1 MAKTDPEIVRE
12 VLDRM
17 AGQTNEAKAREIA
30 RVPGK
35 RIRQRARQGFRGT
48 DASGSS
54 VAAGDL
60 RRSRQNG
67 SRYAPLRIQGEPLS
81 STILRDRG
89 TD

>member
-17 AGQTNEAKAREIA
+17 ADQSNDAKAREIA
-30 RVPGK
+30 RVLGK
-35 RIRQRARQGFRGT
+35 RIRQRARQGFRRM
-48 DASGSS
+48 SVSSPS
-54 VAAGDL
+54 VAAGDS
-60 RRSRQNG
+60 RPSRQNG
-67 SRYAPLRIQGEPLS
+67 SRYAPLCIQGEPLS